1 MSPRLLLSRAG
12 HMAAYANGRGPK
24 GRASM
29 GRPELGMLGP
39 PCPNVRAPAV
49 FPRAPM
55 ALT

>member
-1 MSPRLLLSRAG
+1 
-12 HMAAYANGRGPK
+12 MAAYANGRGPK